1 MHVCVWHVCDT
12 FGIHVHVYVL
22 RNGDPRWRIPHAV
35 YLAGPTLISI
45 YINLSLSRH
54 KPLWSNKQG
63 LYTCVCICVTICVTL
78 CAYIMSV
85 CLMYTLMMCSSHA
98 FPHVAGHLTMTLRMW
113 CENSP
118 SVSHPIYNSQYCW
131 LLMSLMFL
139 LWNIIWVSIFRYLFF
154 IDFHDRSLQEG
165 PYHNRCPLVTPLSFA
180 CCLCKPWM
188 IALSTRYIKGFPH
201 RKHLATAKRWEY
213 IPQSFNA
220 WYHLQRRH
228 HLLTSFSQKISV
240 KRSNHPRIWKICWFI
255 NFENY

>member
-1 MHVCVWHVCDT
+1 MWRVHKYRNAYCRTHDINIRLYVYINTVHVCVWHVCDT

-113 CENSP
+113 CANLSEQP
-118 SVSHPIYNSQYCW
+118 FSVTSHIQFPI
-131 LLMSLMFL
+131 
-139 LWNIIWVSIFRYLFF
+139 
-154 IDFHDRSLQEG
+154 
-165 PYHNRCPLVTPLSFA
+165 
-180 CCLCKPWM
+180 
-188 IALSTRYIKGFPH
+188 
-201 RKHLATAKRWEY
+201 
-213 IPQSFNA
+213 
-220 WYHLQRRH
+220 
-228 HLLTSFSQKISV
+228 LLTFDVLDVFAMEHHMGIY
-240 KRSNHPRIWKICWFI
+240 F
-255 NFENY
+255 